1 MELPLVGGC
10 LRGYL
15 GNVCWE
21 EREVC
26 QEGGALGRAGHW
38 AGRGEVH
45 KGMMAGVALSLTRTH
60 RWWDGGSGVALARGG
75 VLEPR
80 WEKQAAVMFLSDV
93 VPKTHFFSFLS
104 LKYPKHIRTPGPLHV
119 PFPLPETLFYRQHD

>member
-104 LKYPKHIRTPGPLHV
+104 LKTVV
-119 PFPLPETLFYRQHD
+119 PVWWWLSR